1 MSQIIKD
8 SYYLIGLY
16 QEKFKEINGAKLTNL
31 LYLLEGYYM
40 AYYEKD
46 SLSKEEFKVD
56 MLRTKC

>member
-31 LYLLEGYYM
+31 LYLLDYYL
-40 AYYEKD
+40 YKLFLLFY
-46 SLSKEEFKVD
+46 L
-56 MLRTKC
+56 L